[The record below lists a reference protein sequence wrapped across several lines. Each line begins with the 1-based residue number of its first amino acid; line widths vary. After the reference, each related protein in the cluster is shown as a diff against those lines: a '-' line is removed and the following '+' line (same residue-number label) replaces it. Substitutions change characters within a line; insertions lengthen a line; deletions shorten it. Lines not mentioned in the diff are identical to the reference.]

1 MHHTYKSIPCLHYQ
15 ILKCTV
21 WLVQEKPAAEYMKW
35 LTSSGD
41 KANSRGE
48 DQRNIRHSAHSCQL
62 SESAQELQNIWLSI
76 AQQRHKHSKTPR
88 YSTMDLT
95 MWDLRQCSEAAPLAP
110 SPRSL
115 SDPLSC
121 LSLFLH
127 RLIWSLLKNIF
138 FIFTKQYLFSAQIFS
153 ALLWVYK

>member
-1 MHHTYKSIPCLHYQ
+1 MLHTYKSIPCLHYQ
-15 ILKCTV
+15 ILKCTM

-48 DQRNIRHSAHSCQL
+48 DQRNTRHSAHSCQL

-88 YSTMDLT
+88 YCTMDLT
-95 MWDLRQCSEAAPLAP
+95 MWDLQQCSEAAPLAP

-115 SDPLSC
+115 SDPTFLS
-121 LSLFLH
+121 FL
-127 RLIWSLLKNIF
+127 I
-138 FIFTKQYLFSAQIFS
+138 SAQINLITLKKYF
-153 ALLWVYK
+153 LHIYKIISF